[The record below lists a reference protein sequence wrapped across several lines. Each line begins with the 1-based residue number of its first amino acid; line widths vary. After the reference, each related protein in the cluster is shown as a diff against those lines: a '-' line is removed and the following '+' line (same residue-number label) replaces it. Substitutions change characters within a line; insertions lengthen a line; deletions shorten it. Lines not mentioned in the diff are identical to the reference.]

1 MYAISG
7 LLLPDFEMAL
17 KEEKT
22 NKPGDN
28 LLEKLAS
35 TTEALISTEKQ
46 FKFLFDYSSDEIF
59 LSDFEGHFIEINKRA
74 CESLGYAREELIVMK
89 FTDIKTPKYRHL
101 VAQNIKSLLEH
112 GKLTYESEHL
122 TKTGELLPVEMKSRI
137 ITYNNQKV
145 IISVSR
151 NIAKRKAMEQKMLS
165 MMIET
170 EQKERKR
177 FAADLHDELG
187 PILSTLKLYTDLLKK
202 DEFKKISRAEVLKN
216 VDELCNLSIRTAKEI
231 SARITPNILQD
242 FGLACAIKEFTK
254 FINESGAIKIH
265 VKSEQYTIR
274 TRNLL
279 ESVLYQAT
287 KELINNT
294 IKHASAE
301 NITIELRSTD
311 TQIVL
316 YYRDDGI
323 GFDVKKQ
330 LELSQ
335 GLGLNNIVNK
345 VQTIKGNCD
354 FLSNTGEGL
363 MVVITVKLDKEDK
376 EIGNN

>member
-1 MYAISG
+1 MYAFNG
-7 LLLPDFEMAL
+7 LPLSDFEMAL
-17 KEEKT
+17 KEEKI
-22 NKPGDN
+22 NKIGDN

-59 LSDFEGHFIEINKRA
+59 LADLEGHFIEINKRA
-74 CESLGYAREELIVMK
+74 CESLGYARDELIAMK
-89 FTDIKTPKYRHL
+89 FSDIKTPKYRHL

-122 TKTGELLPVEMKSRI
+122 TKTGELLPIEMKSRI

-165 MMIET
+165 MIIET
-170 EQKERKR
+170 EAKERKR

-202 DEFKKISRAEVLKN
+202 DEFKKIGREEVLKN
-216 VDELCNLSIRTAKEI
+216 VDELAELAIRTAKEI
-231 SARITPNILQD
+231 SVRITPQILHD
-242 FGLACAIKEFTK
+242 FGLAAAIQEFCK
-254 FINESGAIKIH
+254 YINETGVININLKTDKYAV
-265 VKSEQYTIR
+265 VKRGLVET
-274 TRNLL
+274 
-279 ESVLYQAT
+279 VLYQST
-287 KELINNT
+287 KELVNNT

-301 NITIELRSTD
+301 NIKIELRSTD
-311 TQIVL
+311 NQIVL

-330 LELSQ
+330 MELSL
-335 GLGLNNIVNK
+335 GLGLHNIVNK
-345 VQTIKGNCD
+345 IRTIRGNCE
-354 FLSNTGEGL
+354 FVSNTGEGL
-363 MVVITVKLDKEDK
+363 MVIFTVKLDKEEK
-376 EIGNN
+376 